1 MSTYTILT
9 TEAMTASGLQ
19 TKLRNNNGS
28 AKVFPALIKD
38 AAIEKE
44 VEVYPCKDDYSTFT
58 TDPFICQLPPIQLPP
73 IRQLAKDL
81 QVGDVLE
88 EIH

>member
-28 AKVFPALIKD
+28 VKVFPALIKD

-58 TDPFICQLPPIQLPP
+58 TDPFICQLPPI
-73 IRQLAKDL
+73 RQLAKDL